1 VPTVYYGRLTMK
13 KVKALCSGCK
23 NDYYNHNREGGCW
36 DFKTAEVVNR
46 TKVGIWQNPPYKWNP
61 ETTLSCHNPKGSV
74 WIDKND
80 VRIK

>member
-1 VPTVYYGRLTMK
+1 MK

-36 DFKTAEVVNR
+36 
-46 TKVGIWQNPPYKWNP
+46 
-61 ETTLSCHNPKGSV
+61 SCHSPGLSV
-74 WIDKND
+74 WIDRND